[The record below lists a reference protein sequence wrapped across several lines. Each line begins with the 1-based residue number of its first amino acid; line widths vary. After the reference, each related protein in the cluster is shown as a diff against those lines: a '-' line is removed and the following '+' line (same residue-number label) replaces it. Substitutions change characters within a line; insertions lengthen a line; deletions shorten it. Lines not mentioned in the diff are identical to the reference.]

1 MILGLCDAAVRSRH
15 ICIFSPLPTPISQLY
30 MSKILQIS
38 EIGSPILRQQAV
50 IITNITDPQL
60 DETIADLMATCEA
73 ANGVGIAAP
82 QVAESVRLFIIASR
96 PSPRYPHAPTMV
108 PTAMINPEIVDRS
121 GELVA
126 GWEGCLSVPGTRGL
140 VMRDRAIEVKY
151 FTQHGELIRQEL
163 TDFVARIFQHELDHL
178 DGILFPDRVPNLTD
192 LITEAEY
199 LKIVFD

>member
-1 MILGLCDAAVRSRH
+1 
-15 ICIFSPLPTPISQLY
+15 

-38 EIGSPILRQQAV
+38 EIGSPILRQKSAV
-50 IITNITDPQL
+50 IANTNSPQL
-60 DETIADLMATCEA
+60 NETIADLMATCEA

-82 QVAESVRLFIIASR
+82 QVADSMRLFIIASR
-96 PSPRYPHAPTMV
+96 PSPRYPHAPTMA

-151 FTQHGELIRQEL
+151 FTQHGELVHQEL

-199 LKIVFD
+199 LKIAFDN

>member
-1 MILGLCDAAVRSRH
+1 
-15 ICIFSPLPTPISQLY
+15 

-38 EIGSPILRQQAV
+38 TIGSPILRQKSAA
-50 IITNITDPQL
+50 IGNITDPQL
-60 DETIADLMATCEA
+60 EQTIADLMATCAA

-82 QVAESVRLFIIASR
+82 QVASSVRLFIVASR
-96 PSPRYPHAPTMV
+96 PSPRYPHAPTMA

-140 VMRDRAIEVKY
+140 VMRDRAIAVKY
-151 FTQHGELIRQEL
+151 FTKQGELVHQEL

-199 LKIVFD
+199 LKIAFDN